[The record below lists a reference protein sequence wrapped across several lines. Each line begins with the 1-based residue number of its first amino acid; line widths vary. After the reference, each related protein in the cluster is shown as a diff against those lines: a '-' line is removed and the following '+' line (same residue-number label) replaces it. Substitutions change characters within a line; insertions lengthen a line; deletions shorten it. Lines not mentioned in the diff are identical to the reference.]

1 MLKQIKA
8 EAEAEG
14 VNLVE
19 SDGQNSAPKQT
30 ADIEAAI
37 VQKVNAI
44 VISPLDVNAL
54 APALEEAVQAGIPVV
69 TIDRRV
75 DGVEGILAHVGAD
88 NVKGGEAEA
97 QAMVAAFPNGA
108 KFPLLQGQPGAGP
121 AIDRNKGAH
130 NVLDPLKDNTRSSS
144 SRPPTLLAQKRS
156 VTEAGL
162 AANGKPDAIICAN
175 DDMALGAL
183 EACAARNFTDVKI
196 YGFDALPEALVAV
209 AAGTLAGT
217 VEQFPGEQSRTAVRI
232 AVAYAKDK
240 TEPKEKLVLLTPIV
254 IGKDNLDKAEGRRD
268 EVRRWRTDGGRSRRE
283 SALSLPA
290 ISPPEGAITLGL
302 RQFPTFE
309 EWRSGRRRQSPPWGE
324 MSGRTR
330 GCLCC
335 RPAAELHRGRNLLAS
350 AEAMACTA
358 ALLTVEGVTKH
369 FAGVTALSDV
379 SLEVRPAKSSACS
392 ARTAPASRRCSRS
405 CPA

>member
-1 MLKQIKA
+1 MNRREFLLSSVAMGTLALAVPSAFAADKLTILGSVPNLGFPFFVHMLNEIKA
-8 EAEAEG
+8 EAKAQG
-14 VNLVE
+14 VNLTE

-54 APALEEAVQAGIPVV
+54 APAIEEAVQAGIPVV

-75 DGVEGILAHVGAD
+75 EGVEGILAHVGAD

-108 KFPLLQGQPGAGP
+108 KLFHLQGQPGAGP
-121 AIDRNKGAH
+121 AIDRNKGVH
-130 NVLDPLKDNTRSSS
+130 NVLDPLKDKYQIIFEQTANFARAEA
-144 SRPPTLLAQKRS
+144 LS

-162 AANGKPDAIICAN
+162 AANGKPDAIVCAN

-183 EACAARNFTDVKI
+183 EACAARNFNDVKI

-209 AAGTLAGT
+209 RDGKLAGT
-217 VEQFPGEQSRTAVRI
+217 VEQFPGEQSRTAVQI

-254 IGKDNLDKAEGRRD
+254 IGKDNLDKAER
-268 EVRRWRTDGGRSRRE
+268 
-283 SALSLPA
+283 
-290 ISPPEGAITLGL
+290 LG
-302 RQFPTFE
+302 E
-309 EWRSGRRRQSPPWGE
+309 
-324 MSGRTR
+324 
-330 GCLCC
+330 
-335 RPAAELHRGRNLLAS
+335 
-350 AEAMACTA
+350 
-358 ALLTVEGVTKH
+358 TK
-369 FAGVTALSDV
+369 
-379 SLEVRPAKSSACS
+379 
-392 ARTAPASRRCSRS
+392 
-405 CPA
+405 